1 MSTASKVAAGKAA
14 RPDLYC
20 PTDRCLWRTGGGH
33 CPRHG
38 GTAVVL
44 SADERAVLARV
55 RAYVTPC
62 PLLLTSRGADAERL
76 VEKGL
81 MVLRW
86 VSSDRA
92 FGYYG
97 LTVLGDEV
105 AAVVTAA

>member
-20 PTDRCLWRTGGGH
+20 PMAHCLWRTGGGH

-44 SADERAVLARV
+44 SADERALLARV

-62 PLLLTSRGADAERL
+62 PILRTSRGEVADRL
-76 VEKGL
+76 VAKGL

-97 LTVLGDEV
+97 LTALGDEV
-105 AAVVTAA
+105 ARVSGAA